1 MSKVKCQKSKIK
13 NLGRRS
19 VILASRSLWRKRLLK
34 KHGIDCR
41 IHASKFKELKKHK
54 NPRTLVLYNACG
66 KAREVAKHYKNAI
79 VIGVDTIGV
88 LGKNIIGKPKN
99 RCDARF
105 ILKKLFGRTH
115 CIFSGLCVIDAGS
128 GAMRKAVVMT
138 KLTFKRVSAQDLEK
152 YLATN
157 QWRGKAGAYAI
168 QGYAKKFVE
177 KIEGSESNIVGIPV
191 ETLKKILNLK
201 LNH

>member
-1 MSKVKCQKSKIK
+1 MSKVKSKAKRQKSI
-13 NLGRRS
+13 
-19 VILASRSLWRKRLLK
+19 ILASRSPWRKCLLK

-41 IHASKFKELKKHK
+41 IHAGKFKELKKHK

-79 VIGVDTIGV
+79 VIGVDTVGV
-88 LGKNIIGKPKN
+88 LGKSIIGKPKN
-99 RCDARF
+99 RCDAAR

-115 CIFSGLCVIDAGS
+115 RIFSGLCVIDAGS
-128 GAMRKAVVMT
+128 GAMRKTVVVT
-138 KLTFKRVSAQDLEK
+138 KLTFKRVSARDLER
-152 YLATN
+152 YLDTN

-177 KIEGSESNIVGIPV
+177 KIDGDKNNVVGVPV
-191 ETLKKILNLK
+191 KALEEILNDK
-201 LNH
+201 L